1 MRLPMLRNVFIV
13 CLTAITLS
21 SCSLFQKSVQ
31 KSNRQSITSTEDS
44 AEIFDT
50 QSSPELRKQI
60 LDLEKKLESKK
71 EKEQYSKALPWFKS
85 DKERYDYLSS
95 PGLENKTQFLQQKR
109 ILQRQQIPTPEVRE
123 LIDNQDIAIGMPMD
137 FVIKAWGEPVT
148 KESSGNPLYKN
159 EKWKYIRT
167 ISSSEGFRQEKRYV
181 YFEGGRVVGWESE

>member
-1 MRLPMLRNVFIV
+1 MLRNVFIV